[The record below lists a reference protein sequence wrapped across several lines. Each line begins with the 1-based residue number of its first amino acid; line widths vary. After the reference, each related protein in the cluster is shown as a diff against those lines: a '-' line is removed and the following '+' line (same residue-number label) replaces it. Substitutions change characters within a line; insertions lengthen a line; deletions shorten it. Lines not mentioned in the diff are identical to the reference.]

1 MSLWIAAVLGAV
13 SIMVMSFAGMTVHKA
28 AMGSE
33 ERMARDID
41 EVLAQ
46 LQTWYQQQADTIAT
60 SGITPSEAQ
69 LQAVLPRAYPGMR
82 LAMSSSMASPG
93 CTAGAINCI
102 PWRKIA
108 AWYPATQPPAI
119 ATVQDGLPV
128 SEFAGNAIWRIYS
141 SQSWYYER
149 YAKTQTQLNT
159 VARALMGFFDGLK
172 GTNPVLGPDSNF
184 WRTSDCAQVD
194 ANLPCVDSYASLS
207 SSGVAARM
215 GLATADVTAPLGAVE
230 FSNLQDS
237 STSAPFSVALRVSLP
252 WGGQIRQTVLQP

>member
-13 SIMVMSFAGMTVHKA
+13 SIMVMSFAGMAVHKA

-33 ERMARDID
+33 ERMAREID

-69 LQAVLPRAYPGMR
+69 LQVVLPRTYPGMR
-82 LAMSSSMASPG
+82 LAMSTSMASAG
-93 CTAGAINCI
+93 CSAGAMNCI

-108 AWYPATQPPAI
+108 AWYPATQPA
-119 ATVQDGLPV
+119 ATTIVQDGLPV
-128 SEFAGNAIWRIYS
+128 SDFSGDAIWRIYS
-141 SQSWYYER
+141 SQSWYFDR

-159 VARALMGFFDGLK
+159 VARALMAFFDGRK
-172 GTNPVLGPDSNF
+172 GVNPVLGPDTNY
-184 WRTSDCAQVD
+184 WRTSDCAQPD
-194 ANLPCVDSYASLS
+194 ANLPCVDNYTRLS
-207 SSGVAARM
+207 GSGVAALM

>member
-13 SIMVMSFAGMTVHKA
+13 SIMVMSFAGMAVHKA

-33 ERMARDID
+33 ERMAREID

-69 LQAVLPRAYPGMR
+69 LQAVLPRTYPGLR
-82 LAMSSSMASPG
+82 LAMSTSMASAG
-93 CTAGAINCI
+93 CSAGAMNCI

-108 AWYPATQPPAI
+108 AWYPATQPPATT
-119 ATVQDGLPV
+119 TVQDGLPV
-128 SEFAGNAIWRIYS
+128 SDFSGNAIWRVYS
-141 SQSWYYER
+141 SQSWYFDR

-159 VARALMGFFDGLK
+159 VARALMAFFDGRK
-172 GTNPVLGPDSNF
+172 GVNPVLGPDTNF
-184 WRTSDCAQVD
+184 WRTLDCAQPD
-194 ANLPCVDSYASLS
+194 ANLPCVDNYTRLS
-207 SSGVAARM
+207 GSGVAALM